1 MMMLLAIAAGAIR
14 EWFRR
19 AILDLPST
27 QPGSDRELPPEY
39 FKFPCF

>member
-1 MMMLLAIAAGAIR
+1 MMMLLTIAGNAIR

-19 AILDLPST
+19 TILDLPSA
-27 QPGSDRELPPEY
+27 QPDSDRELPPEY